1 MSLAII
7 AILMIAACFILVL
20 SKKVHMII
28 PFIVIP
34 IVFALLAGF
43 SLSEI
48 SGFVVDGVSSTN
60 NAVLL
65 ILFSVA
71 YFSVL
76 SETGM
81 FDIIVN
87 RITKLTKNNIYVVL
101 ICTVLVAMIGHLDGA
116 YNTTYLITI
125 PTLLPLYKKLHIDSR
140 ILMFLTV
147 MGATVMCVAP
157 WGASIVQLTPFA
169 EVEANVLSQRLIPFA
184 VIAFVLA
191 IASALIFGVSVSKQN
206 KGLTLAVDAAE
217 TEKELDFSDKPYA
230 RPKMFA
236 VNFAIFVLSIVCLFL
251 VKVQVYILFMLFTSL
266 TLVVNYH
273 DVKDQ
278 GALIRNYS
286 ATMLAPALLFM
297 SIGVM
302 VGIMRGTGMVEAVI
316 DVVLNAIPQSM
327 ARYTHVIFG
336 LLLVPIYLVLPYQV
350 MLPIY
355 PILTGIGTSLGISP
369 VSIMMV
375 FALQYGTACSPLVA
389 ATNLG
394 SELAGVNVI
403 DHMKF
408 SAPRCWLCSAILML
422 AMVVSGAVFL

>member
-1 MSLAII
+1 MSLALI
-7 AILMIAACFILVL
+7 AILMIAACFVLVL

-34 IVFALLAGF
+34 IIFALVAGF
-43 SLSEI
+43 SLSEV
-48 SGFVVDGVSSTN
+48 SSFVVDGVSSTN

-71 YFSVL
+71 YFSIL

-87 RITKLTKNNIYVVL
+87 RITKLTKNNVYVVL
-101 ICTVLVAMIGHLDGA
+101 ICTVLIAMIGHMDGA

-140 ILMFLTV
+140 ILMLLTV
-147 MGATVMCVAP
+147 MGATAMCVTP
-157 WGASIVQLTPFA
+157 WSALVVQLTPFA
-169 EVEANVLSQRLIPFA
+169 EVEAAVLSQRLIPYA
-184 VIAFVLA
+184 GIAFVLA
-191 IASALIFGVSVSKQN
+191 IGSAVLFGISTSRKTRSMALEITVQ
-206 KGLTLAVDAAE
+206 E
-217 TEKELDFSDKPYA
+217 TAELDFSDKPYA

-236 VNFAIFVLSIVCLFL
+236 VNFVIFVISIVCLFF
-251 VKVQVYILFMLFTSL
+251 VKVQIYILFMIFTCL

-278 GALIRNYS
+278 GTLIRKYS

-302 VGIMRGTGMVEAVI
+302 VGIMEGSGMVEAVI
-316 DVVLNAIPQSM
+316 KVILSAIPESM
-327 ARYTHVIFG
+327 AKYTHVIFG
-336 LLLVPIYLVLPYQV
+336 LLLVPLYLVLPYQV

-355 PILTGIGTSLGISP
+355 PILTGVGASLGISP
-369 VSIMMV
+369 ASIMMV
-375 FALQYGTACSPLVA
+375 FVLQYGTACSPLVA

-394 SELAGVNVI
+394 SELAEVNVI

-408 SAPRCWLCSAILML
+408 SAPRCWLCSIIIIM
-422 AMVVSGAVFL
+422 AMVLSGDIFL

>member
-1 MSLAII
+1 MSLALI

-34 IVFALLAGF
+34 IMFALLAGF
-43 SLSEI
+43 SLSDI

-101 ICTVLVAMIGHLDGA
+101 LCTVLIAMIGHLDGA

-157 WGASIVQLTPFA
+157 WGASIVQLTRFA

-184 VIAFVLA
+184 VVAFMLA
-191 IASALIFGVSVSKQN
+191 IAFALLFGVSVSKQN
-206 KGLTLAVDAAE
+206 RGLALSSDAGE
-217 TEKELDFSDKPYA
+217 TEKKLDFSDKPYA
-230 RPKMFA
+230 RPKLFA
-236 VNFAIFVLSIVCLFL
+236 VNFAIFALSIVCLFL

-369 VSIMMV
+369 ASVMMV

-408 SAPRCWLCSAILML
+408 SASRCWLCSAIIIL
-422 AMVVSGAVFL
+422 AMVVSGAVFA

>member
-1 MSLAII
+1 MLALI
-7 AILMIAACFILVL
+7 AVLMIVTCFILVL

-34 IVFALLAGF
+34 IVFAVIAGF
-43 SLSEI
+43 SLSDI
-48 SGFVVDGVSSTN
+48 SNFVVDGVSSTN

-71 YFSVL
+71 YFSLL

-87 RITKLTKNNIYVVL
+87 QITKLTKNNVYVVL
-101 ICTVLVAMIGHLDGA
+101 ICTVIVAMIGHMDGA
-116 YNTTYLITI
+116 YNTTYLIAI

-157 WGASIVQLTPFA
+157 WGASVVQLTPFA
-169 EVEANVLSQRLIPFA
+169 EVEAAVLSRRLIPYA
-184 VIAFVLA
+184 GVAFVLA
-191 IASALIFGVSVSKQN
+191 IGCAIMFGISICKQN
-206 KGLTLAVDAAE
+206 KNFVLTTDAEENAV
-217 TEKELDFSDKPYA
+217 LDFSDKPYA
-230 RPKMFA
+230 RPKMFWINFIIFA
-236 VNFAIFVLSIVCLFL
+236 VSILCLFF
-251 VKVQVYILFMLFTSL
+251 VKVQTYILFMLFTCL
-266 TLVVNYH
+266 TLVVNYR

-278 GALIRNYS
+278 GQLIRKYS

-302 VGIMRGTGMVEAVI
+302 VGVMKGTGMVEAVI
-316 DVVLNAIPQSM
+316 NVILNAIPASM

-336 LLLVPIYLVLPYQV
+336 ALLVPIYLVLPYQV

-355 PILTGIGTSLGISP
+355 PILTGIGTSLGISTA
-369 VSIMMV
+369 SIMMV
-375 FALQYGTACSPLVA
+375 FVLQYGTACSPLVA

-394 SELAGVNVI
+394 SELAGINVI

-408 SAPRCWLCSAILML
+408 SAWRCWICSLIIIA
-422 AMVVSGAVFL
+422 AMVVTGTVFL

>member
-1 MSLAII
+1 MLAII
-7 AILMIAACFILVL
+7 AILMILVCFVLVL
-20 SKKVHMII
+20 SKKVHMIV
-28 PFIVIP
+28 PFIVVP
-34 IVFALLAGF
+34 ILFAVVAGF
-43 SLSEI
+43 PLADI
-48 SGFVVDGVSSTN
+48 SGFVVDGVASTN

-71 YFSVL
+71 YFSIL

-81 FDIIVN
+81 FDIIVH
-87 RITKLTKNNIYVVL
+87 RITKLTRNNVYVVL
-101 ICTVLVAMIGHLDGA
+101 ICTVLIAMIGHMDGA

-147 MGATVMCVAP
+147 MGATVMCVTP
-157 WGASIVQLTPFA
+157 WSALAVQLTPFA
-169 EVEANVLSQRLIPFA
+169 EVEAAVLSQRLIPFA
-184 VIAFVLA
+184 GLAFVLA
-191 IASALIFGVSVSKQN
+191 LASAILFGISTGRKNSN
-206 KGLTLAVDAAE
+206 AVLEQSLQGPA
-217 TEKELDFSDKPYA
+217 ELDFSDKPYA
-230 RPKMFA
+230 RPKMFWI
-236 VNFAIFVLSIVCLFL
+236 NFLIFVVSIACLFF
-251 VKVQVYILFMLFTSL
+251 VKVQTYILFMIFTCL
-266 TLVVNYH
+266 ALVVNYR

-278 GALIRNYS
+278 GTLIRKYS

-302 VGIMRGTGMVEAVI
+302 VGIMKGTGMVEAVI
-316 DVVLNAIPQSM
+316 NVILNAIPESM

-355 PILTGIGTSLGISP
+355 PILTGIGASLGIAP
-369 VSIMMV
+369 ASIMMIFV
-375 FALQYGTACSPLVA
+375 LQYGTACSPLVA

-394 SELAGVNVI
+394 SELAEVNVI

-408 SAPRCWLCSAILML
+408 SAPRCWLCSVILVL
-422 AMVVSGAVFL
+422 AMVVSGTVFL

>member
-1 MSLAII
+1 MSLALI
-7 AILMIAACFILVL
+7 AILMIAACFVLVL

-34 IVFALLAGF
+34 IIFALVAGF
-43 SLSEI
+43 SLSEV
-48 SGFVVDGVSSTN
+48 SSFVVDGVSSTN

-71 YFSVL
+71 YFSIL

-101 ICTVLVAMIGHLDGA
+101 LCTVLVAMIGHLDGA
-116 YNTTYLITI
+116 YNTTYLIAI

-140 ILMFLTV
+140 ILMLLTV

-169 EVEANVLSQRLIPFA
+169 GVEANVLSQRLLPFA
-184 VIAFVLA
+184 GVAFVLA
-191 IASALIFGVSVSKQN
+191 VVSALMFGFSASKQN
-206 KGLTLAVDAAE
+206 KNIVLSSGTADA
-217 TEKELDFSDKPYA
+217 EKELDFSDKPNA
-230 RPKMFA
+230 RPKLFA
-236 VNFAIFVLSIVCLFL
+236 VNLIIFVASIVCLFL
-251 VKVQVYILFMLFTSL
+251 VKIQVYIIFMLFTSL
-266 TLVVNYH
+266 TLIINYR

-278 GALIRNYS
+278 GALIRKYS

-302 VGIMRGTGMVEAVI
+302 VGIMQGTGMVEAVI
-316 DVVLNAIPQSM
+316 DVVLNAIPESM

-355 PILTGIGTSLGISP
+355 PILTGIGQSLGISP

-408 SAPRCWLCSAILML
+408 SAPRCWLCSAILVL
-422 AMVVSGAVFL
+422 AMVISGAAFL

>member
-355 PILTGIGTSLGISP
+355 PLLTGIGTSLGISP

>member
-1 MSLAII
+1 MLAII
-7 AILMIAACFILVL
+7 AILMILVCFVLVL
-20 SKKVHMII
+20 SKKVHMIV
-28 PFIVIP
+28 PFIVVP
-34 IVFALLAGF
+34 ILFAVVAGF
-43 SLSEI
+43 PLADI
-48 SGFVVDGVSSTN
+48 SGFVVDGVASTN

-71 YFSVL
+71 YFSIL

-81 FDIIVN
+81 FDIIVH
-87 RITKLTKNNIYVVL
+87 RITKLTRNNVYVVL
-101 ICTVLVAMIGHLDGA
+101 ICTVLIAMIGHMDGA

-157 WGASIVQLTPFA
+157 WSAGIVQLTPFA
-169 EVEANVLSQRLIPFA
+169 EVEADVLFQRLIPFA
-184 VIAFVLA
+184 FVALVLA
-191 IASALIFGVSVSKQN
+191 LAFAGLFGFTTTKANRAVALEG
-206 KGLTLAVDAAE
+206 AAE
-217 TEKELDFSDKPYA
+217 EAADLDFSDKPYA
-230 RPKMFA
+230 RPKLFA
-236 VNFAIFVLSIVCLFL
+236 LNFAIFLLSIACLFF
-251 VKVQVYILFMLFTSL
+251 VKIQTYILFMLFTCL
-266 TLVVNYH
+266 TLVVNYR

-278 GALIRNYS
+278 GTLIRKYS

-369 VSIMMV
+369 ASIMMV
-375 FALQYGTACSPLVA
+375 FVLQYGTACSPLVA

-408 SAPRCWLCSAILML
+408 SAPRCWICSVIIIL
-422 AMVVSGAVFL
+422 AMVVTGAVFA

>member
-1 MSLAII
+1 M
-7 AILMIAACFILVL
+7 ILVCFVLVL
-20 SKKVHMII
+20 SKKVHMIV
-28 PFIVIP
+28 PFIVVP
-34 IVFALLAGF
+34 IIFAAVAGF
-43 SLSEI
+43 SLTDI
-48 SGFVVDGVSSTN
+48 SGYVVAGVSSTN

-71 YFSVL
+71 YFSIL

-81 FDIIVN
+81 FDIVVN
-87 RITKLTKNNIYVVL
+87 HITKLTKDNVYVVL
-101 ICTVLVAMIGHLDGA
+101 ICTVMIAMVGHMDGA

-157 WGASIVQLTPFA
+157 WSALVVQLTPFA
-169 EVEANVLSQRLIPFA
+169 EVEATVLSQRLLPYA
-184 VIAFVLA
+184 AIAFVMA
-191 IASALIFGVSVSKQN
+191 IVSAVMFGVSTSRKN
-206 KGLTLAVDAAE
+206 KSIVALEFNTQQATA
-217 TEKELDFSDKPYA
+217 LDFSDKPYA
-230 RPKMFA
+230 RPKLFA
-236 VNFAIFVLSIVCLFL
+236 VNFAIFVISIACLFF
-251 VKVQVYILFMLFTSL
+251 VKTQTYIIFMLFTCL
-266 TLVVNYH
+266 TLVTNYH

-278 GALIRNYS
+278 GTLIRKYS

-302 VGIMRGTGMVEAVI
+302 VGIMQGTGMVDSVI
-316 DVVLNAIPQSM
+316 NVILSAIPTGM

-336 LLLVPIYLVLPYQV
+336 LLLVPMYLVLPYQV

-355 PILTGIGTSLGISP
+355 PILTGIGMSLGISP
-369 VSIMMV
+369 ASIMLV
-375 FALQYGTACSPLVA
+375 FVLQYGTACSPLVA

-394 SELAGVNVI
+394 SELAGINVI

-408 SAPRCWLCSAILML
+408 AAPRCWICSVILIVT
-422 AMVVSGAVFL
+422 MVLSGTLFL